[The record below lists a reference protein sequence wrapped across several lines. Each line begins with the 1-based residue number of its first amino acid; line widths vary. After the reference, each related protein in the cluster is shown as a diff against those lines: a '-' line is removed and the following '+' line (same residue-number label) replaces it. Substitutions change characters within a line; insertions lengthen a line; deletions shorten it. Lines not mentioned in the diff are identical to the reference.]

1 MSKKTVPWSVS
12 AGPASISISSLR
24 RREFCYVDTV
34 KMESSR
40 FSTTVTLPHLQYKHS
55 KHQTL
60 HRWNNNAIV
69 TVVTSTTN
77 HGQRSVHSDSSTAAH
92 VTKAI
97 NVAARGRFP
106 IIPLNAAIGVFVV
119 RQRPC
124 DVIMYPTAL
133 RH

>member
-12 AGPASISISSLR
+12 AEPASISISLLC
-24 RREFCYVDTV
+24 RREIGYSDVV
-34 KMESSR
+34 KMESRR
-40 FSTTVTLPHLQYKHS
+40 FSSTVTLPHLQYKHS

-60 HRWNNNAIV
+60 HRWNNNTIV

-97 NVAARGRFP
+97 KVAACGRFP
-106 IIPLNAAIGVFVV
+106 IIPLNAAIGFFVV
-119 RQRPC
+119 RQRTC

-133 RH
+133 RL

>member
-12 AGPASISISSLR
+12 AGPASISISTLR
-24 RREFCYVDTV
+24 KSDICYGDAV

-40 FSTTVTLPHLQYKHS
+40 FSSTVPLPHLQYKHS

-77 HGQRSVHSDSSTAAH
+77 HGQRCVHSDSSTAAH

-97 NVAARGRFP
+97 NVAACGRFP

-119 RQRPC
+119 RQRTC
-124 DVIMYPTAL
+124 DVIIYRTQQL
-133 RH
+133 